1 MRKVTFGG
9 ANSFDNY
16 FARKDDS
23 VDWLMWTNEVSSIMK
38 EFWKSIDTIVMGRK
52 TYEVAVRMGGGGG
65 NPYPGVKSYV
75 FSRTLKKQSNKNLEI
90 VSEDAAEFVRKLKA
104 QEGKGICVMGG
115 GLLAK
120 SLFEADLIDEIG
132 FNIHPVLLGSGIPVF
147 HEMDHQI
154 NLELLE
160 CKGLKN
166 GCVMVTYRVI
176 PPGQKRAKNLTAK
189 SAKTAKSGKTARK
202 KKKQTKHDP
211 RNHTN

>member
-23 VDWLMWTNEVSSIMK
+23 VDWLMWSDEVSEIIADY
-38 EFWKSIDTIVMGRK
+38 WKRFDTIVMGRK
-52 TYEVAVRMGGGGG
+52 TYEAALRMGVGGGA
-65 NPYPGVKSYV
+65 YPGMKNYV
-75 FSRTLKKQSNKNLEI
+75 FSRTMKQSPKKKVKNLEI
-90 VSEDAAEFVRKLKA
+90 ISEDAAAFVRKLKA

-154 NLELLE
+154 DLELLE
-160 CKGLKN
+160 CKRLKN
-166 GCVMVTYRVI
+166 GCVLITYRVK
-176 PPGQKRAKNLTAK
+176 PPGEKQKKKAAARNVKNAKNVAKAK
-189 SAKTAKSGKTARK
+189 SARVATKRK
-202 KKKQTKHDP
+202 V
-211 RNHTN
+211 RNG